1 MYTKE
6 QVRKGIESA
15 LFAPN
20 KKRGVGSPVDA
31 ILAEI
36 ERLANAEIPYV
47 QPLSVEII
55 ESVFSNGCEM
65 TYPKDHYAPIRKE
78 LRLTIEMTAAFVG
91 NSSDNKENLKRLKV
105 GWNAISMGILNG
117 EYEIRTTSTNIN
129 PKCYLMPLSIQR
141 AINSD
146 KILLEVVFFGDIS
159 DYVLYSA
166 PRSDLI
172 RLSILDGRLVI
183 KARR

>member
-6 QVRKGIESA
+6 QITKAICQAQINSTFTKATLCDV
-15 LFAPN
+15 
-20 KKRGVGSPVDA
+20 
-31 ILAEI
+31 ILAK
-36 ERLANAEIPYV
+36 LANIEQESDPYV

-55 ESVFSNGCEM
+55 ESVFSSGDVLGHEM
-65 TYPKDHYAPIRKE
+65 TFPMRKE

-91 NSSDNKENLKRLKV
+91 NSNDNKETIKRLKV
-105 GWNAISMGILNG
+105 GWDAISNGILDG
-117 EYEIRTTSTNIN
+117 EYEIRTTNTNIN

-141 AINSD
+141 FINSD
-146 KILLEVVFFGDIS
+146 KILLEVVFAGDMS

-172 RLSILDGRLVI
+172 SLSILDGRLVI

>member
-6 QVRKGIESA
+6 QITKAICQAQINSTFTKATLCDV
-15 LFAPN
+15 
-20 KKRGVGSPVDA
+20 
-31 ILAEI
+31 ILAK
-36 ERLANAEIPYV
+36 LANIAQEGEPYI

-55 ESVFSNGCEM
+55 DSIVSECEM
-65 TYPKDHYAPIRKE
+65 IYPKDHYAPIRKE

-91 NSSDNKENLKRLKV
+91 NSNDNKENLKRLKV
-105 GWNAISMGILNG
+105 GWDAISNGILNG
-117 EYEIRTTSTNIN
+117 EYEIRTTNTNIN

-141 AINSD
+141 SINSD
-146 KILLEVVFFGDIS
+146 KIVLEVVFSGDIS

-166 PRSDLI
+166 PRLDLI